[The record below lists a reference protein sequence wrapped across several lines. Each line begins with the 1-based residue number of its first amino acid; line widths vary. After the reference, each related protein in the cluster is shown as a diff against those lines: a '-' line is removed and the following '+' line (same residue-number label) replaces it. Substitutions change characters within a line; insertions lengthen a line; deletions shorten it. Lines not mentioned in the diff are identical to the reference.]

1 MRLPPPLIEL
11 VARRLVMGLVD
22 KGVIA
27 SDHPEKTVDK
37 VARLITSDL
46 KIEDEITEEARQIL
60 LDHQDELKG
69 HDMEYHRLFSKVK
82 SELAAKRGYVI

>member
-11 VARRLVMGLVD
+11 VARRMVMGLVD
-22 KGVIA
+22 KGVIS
-27 SDHPEKTVDK
+27 SDHPEKTIDK
-37 VARLITSDL
+37 VARLITADL

-69 HDMEYHRLFSKVK
+69 QNMEYHRLFSKVK

>member
-11 VARRLVMGLVD
+11 VARRVVMGLVD
-22 KGVIA
+22 KGVIS
-27 SDHPEKTVDK
+27 SDHLERTIDK
-37 VARLITSDL
+37 VAHLITADL

-69 HDMEYHRLFSKVK
+69 QDMEYHRLFSKVK